1 MTLQDGANIATVV
14 LALAAVLGVVYWVI
28 TVRQFRQN
36 LALSRRSIIE
46 AERASRVQALRHVFD
61 TMEQCREQRHLLE
74 EKIAA
79 DLNFDIMKA
88 SDSERNNLDNL
99 ARSYDL
105 LGVLVKHGVAPV
117 EFVMDFYS
125 RPLVRGWQ
133 YLEPMVSA
141 ERRKRKQP
149 GHMRKFQVLA
159 AGAREYRRI
168 VYPDERS
175 FDPLKEVADEWESWK
190 RAIGPTNAST

>member
-14 LALAAVLGVVYWVI
+14 LALVAVLGVVYWII
-28 TVRQFRQN
+28 TVRQFRRN

-61 TMEQCREQRHLLE
+61 IMEQCREQRHLLE

-88 SDSERNNLDNL
+88 SDSERNNLDRL
-99 ARSYDL
+99 ARSYDM
-105 LGVLVKHGVAPV
+105 LGVMVKHGVAPV

-141 ERRKRKQP
+141 ERWKRKQP
-149 GHMRKFQVLA
+149 AHMQKFQVLA
-159 AGAREYRRI
+159 AGAREHRRI

-175 FDPLKEVADEWESWK
+175 LDPLKEVADEWESWK